1 LLEQFKQRSVI
12 LMKIVILTGRFGMG
26 HMTAALAVKQQIE
39 LSHLRADVEVI
50 DWLEYA
56 SPRFADPYYAFFQ
69 VLVSKGHKLYN
80 SRYRFLENR
89 KTDQK
94 PELSM
99 FFVRCC
105 LRLIEEKAPDLII
118 STLPACSQI
127 ISLYKEKTGSSL
139 PLITCVTDITG
150 HSEWINRNTD
160 YYFVGSRS
168 VADKFTAKGVPPD
181 KVFITGLPV
190 RPGFTE
196 PTPEKPEDEGNRL
209 RHILIMGGGLGM
221 LPKTMRFYYDLDQI
235 PGARVTIITGKNHA
249 LYQRLQGRFRNIRV
263 LGYVSNVQDYMRQAD
278 IIITKPGGVTTF
290 EAIYAG
296 VPILALKPSLQQE
309 RYNAQYI
316 QDMGIGT
323 VIPDSLGP
331 CLKEI
336 TRNLEDCCLMKYKNN
351 VEQLKNTLDRCKLTE
366 VLETCL
372 VKDSIPENT
381 GYRYRYHSNREDCNI
396 DETISFNI

>member
-1 LLEQFKQRSVI
+1 
-12 LMKIVILTGRFGMG
+12 MKIAILTGRFGMG
-26 HMTAALAVKQQIE
+26 HMTAALAMKQQIE
-39 LSHLRADVEVI
+39 LSHPKAEAEII
-50 DWLEYA
+50 DWLQYA
-56 SPRFADPYYAFFQ
+56 SPRLADPYYAFFQ
-69 VLVSKGHKLYN
+69 LLVSKGQKLYN

-94 PELSM
+94 PELCA
-99 FFVRCC
+99 FFIRCC
-105 LRLIEEKAPDLII
+105 ARLIEEKEPDLVI

-127 ISLYKEKTGSSL
+127 MSLYKERTGSSL

-168 VADKFTAKGVPPD
+168 VADKFMAKGVPPD
-181 KVFITGLPV
+181 KVFVTGLPV
-190 RPGFTE
+190 RPGFVE
-196 PTPEKPEDEGNRL
+196 HTPGEADAGVRCF

-221 LPKTMRFYYDLDQI
+221 LPRTLRFYSDLDHI

-249 LYQRLQGRFRNIRV
+249 LYQRLQGRYENIRV
-263 LGYVSNVQDYMRQAD
+263 LGYVPNVCDYMKQAD
-278 IIITKPGGVTTF
+278 IIITKPGGITTF

-316 QDMGIGT
+316 LDMGIGT
-323 VIPDSLGP
+323 VIPGSVRQ

-336 TRNLEDCCLMKYKNN
+336 TRNLEDCCLTNYKNN
-351 VEQLKNTLDRCKLTE
+351 VERLKNNLNQHKLTE
-366 VLETCL
+366 ILEIAL
-372 VKDSIPENT
+372 SLASASENAA
-381 GYRYRYHSNREDCNI
+381 YRYRSRSDREDCTI

>member
-1 LLEQFKQRSVI
+1 
-12 LMKIVILTGRFGMG
+12 MKIVILTGKFGMG

-39 LSHLRADVEVI
+39 LSRLRADVEVI

-127 ISLYKEKTGSSL
+127 ISLYKERTGSSL

-160 YYFVGSRS
+160 FYFVGSRS

-181 KVFITGLPV
+181 KIYITGLPV

-196 PTPEKPEDEGNRL
+196 PAPGKPEDDGSCL
-209 RHILIMGGGLGM
+209 RHILMMGGGLGM

-249 LYQRLQGRFRNIRV
+249 LYQRLQGRYRNIRV

-323 VIPDSLGP
+323 VIPGCLGP

-351 VEQLKNTLDRCKLTE
+351 VERLKNTLDRCKLTE

-381 GYRYRYHSNREDCNI
+381 GYRYRYNSNREDCNI
-396 DETISFNI
+396 DETISFNL